1 MEFYSIWEKAKLSI
15 SLIACFAI
23 AIVGFSCNSNN
34 KEKKAEQTTNQ
45 AQKKINKTDTVI
57 IAGMKFE
64 PENITVKKGDT
75 ILFINN
81 DIVAHNVTEKDSAW
95 QSQVLNPNDKWEYIP
110 DKSYDYFCSLHLVMK
125 GKITVE

>member
-1 MEFYSIWEKAKLSI
+1 MEFYSIRVKSKLLVFF
-15 SLIACFAI
+15 LICFGI
-23 AIVGFSCNSNN
+23 VIVGYSCNSNN
-34 KEKKAEQTTNQ
+34 KEKKAEETTNIT
-45 AQKKINKTDTVI
+45 QKKINKTDTVI
-57 IAGMKFE
+57 IAGMKYN
-64 PENITVKKGDT
+64 PENIIVKKGDT

-95 QSQVLNPNDKWEYIP
+95 QSPVLNPNDKWEFIP